1 MPPSSRLTT
10 CACLFAIAV
19 ATASAGAGA
28 ATASAPAAAAQCA
41 ACHGADGNNGDN
53 STGSGAPSL
62 AGQLPA
68 YIKLQ
73 LANFKSGER
82 PHAAMQAIATGLS
95 AQQIDSLSAWYGA
108 APPAIAVAEDW
119 MPKPDPAQLARGKQV
134 FEHGAGGDQGA
145 PACATCHGARGQGQA
160 APVLYPRIASQD
172 PAYTAEQLKVYRS
185 APSFKNPLAM
195 VMKSVA
201 VKLSEADAQAVSL
214 YLSTVK

>member
-1 MPPSSRLTT
+1 MPPSFRSTVRASLH
-10 CACLFAIAV
+10 ALV
-19 ATASAGAGA
+19 LASAMTSVWAGA
-28 ATASAPAAAAQCA
+28 ATPPAPAAAAQCA

-82 PHAAMQAIATGLS
+82 PHAAMQAIAAGLT

-119 MPKPDPAQLARGKQV
+119 MPKPDPAELARGKQV
-134 FEHGAGGDQGA
+134 FEHGAGGA

-160 APVLYPRIASQD
+160 APLLYPRIASQE
-172 PAYTAEQLKVYRS
+172 PAYTAEQLKVYRN

-214 YLSTVK
+214 YLSTIK